1 MKTDNQIRDP
11 VAADDRRQSYHAK
24 RCAMDKMIVI
34 VFSREPTAYAAFH
47 ALKQLH
53 AEGSISLFSGV
64 VVTKALN
71 GKVTAKQVGNP
82 AHLPSAL
89 NSVTDALVVA
99 LGGTH
104 IAPIG
109 SSDTSSGA
117 ISVAHIGV
125 SDDFL
130 DEIARHLRPGKS
142 AVIAEIEED
151 WVTPLDTII
160 ELLGGVTLRR
170 ARAELTDAQL
180 EREAAILRAEAEQ
193 LRYEIGRVEGT
204 AKERLQAKADAAISR
219 LEAARDMAKRRVRA
233 MALEAEDKIGR
244 MQAQVA
250 SVADNERA
258 NIERRIFD
266 VQADYQKRSNRIGRA
281 WQLTSDVSGH

>member
-1 MKTDNQIRDP
+1 MKTDNRIRDR
-11 VAADDRRQSYHAK
+11 VAADDQRHSYHSK
-24 RCAMDKMIVI
+24 QCAMDKMIVI
-34 VFSREPTAYAAFH
+34 VFNREPTAYAAFH
-47 ALKQLH
+47 ALKELH
-53 AEGSISLFSGV
+53 AEGSISLFSAV
-64 VVTKALN
+64 VITKALN
-71 GKVTAKQVGNP
+71 GKLAAKQVGNP

-89 NSVTDALVVA
+89 SLATDALVVA
-99 LGGTH
+99 LGGTR
-104 IAPIG
+104 IAAIG
-109 SSDTSSGA
+109 SPEMPSGA
-117 ISVAHIGV
+117 ISVANIGV
-125 SDDFL
+125 SDEFL

-170 ARAELTDAQL
+170 AHAEFTDAQL
-180 EREAAILRAEAEQ
+180 EREAAVLRADAEQ
-193 LRYEIGRVEGT
+193 LRYELGRVEGT
-204 AKERLQAKADAAISR
+204 AKTKLQAKADAAISR
-219 LEAARDMAKRRVRA
+219 LEAARDMAKQRVRA
-233 MALEAEDKIGR
+233 MALEAEEKIRR